1 MSILQQRGVISLLPK
16 EDSNLLK
23 HANWRP
29 ITLLNVDCKIAS
41 KVIATR
47 FEKVLDLLISPDQ
60 TGFLKGR
67 YIGQNI
73 RLVNDVVEQTK
84 IQIFQVFLYSLIFV
98 KLLILSNGA
107 SLKEVSHS
115 LILETVY
122 NNGSRLSII
131 IRRGLFL
138 MMVFA
143 QISLKCRGEWDKAA
157 FCPLI
162 YRRGG
167 NLSVQN

>member
-1 MSILQQRGVISLLPK
+1 MSISQRRGVISLLPK
-16 EDSNLLK
+16 EDANLLK
-23 HANWRP
+23 LAHQRP
-29 ITLLNVDCKIAS
+29 ITLLNVDYKIAS
-41 KVIATR
+41 KVKVTR
-47 FEKVLDLLISPDQ
+47 FENVLAPLKSPDQ

-84 IQIFQVFLYSLIFV
+84 IQNIPGILVQLDFV

-107 SLKEVSHS
+107 SLKEASHS

-131 IRRGLFL
+131 IRRALFL
-138 MMVFA
+138 TMDFA
-143 QISLKCRGEWDKAA
+143 QISLNCRGE
-157 FCPLI
+157 
-162 YRRGG
+162 
-167 NLSVQN
+167 